1 MKAEEV
7 IAVVDDKGMLHIEQP
22 LRIKNKKVKLI
33 VLAQED
39 DITDEEWMKFLSANP
54 GFDFLKNEAEDIYTI
69 HDGKPFNSE
78 G

>member
-7 IAVVDDKGMLHIEQP
+7 IAIVDDKGILHVERP
-22 LRIKNKKVKLI
+22 LQIKSKKVKLI

-39 DITDEEWMKFLSANP
+39 DITDEEWIKFLSINP
-54 GFDFLKNEAEDIYTI
+54 TFDFLKDEAEDIYTI
-69 HDGKPFNSE
+69 HDGKPFNRE